1 MSKGKYASKRSRSSK
16 SLVLVLALVMLIT
29 ATVGGTLAW
38 LGDKTETVTN
48 TFSASGIDI
57 KLEEHVY
64 DPNEHK
70 LTDALV
76 STNNQN
82 DNYVMVPG
90 WTIPKDPTVTVLANS
105 EPCYLFVQVE
115 KSENFDTYMSY
126 AIDTGWTQ
134 GKETDGVPTTVYY
147 RKVDTSDAEQPF
159 TILAAGTYTDPD
171 YTWAANHLLVKPEIT
186 AAQMKAVTAK
196 PSISFTAYA
205 VQYYKNHRDEFAP
218 GEAWELAN
226 EMAITTP

>member
-64 DPNEHK
+64 DDDTNTLK
-70 LTDALV
+70 L
-76 STNNQN
+76 N
-82 DNYVMVPG
+82 DQTTTVGNANYNMVPG
-90 WTIPKDPTVTVLANS
+90 WIIPKDPTVTVLANS

-115 KSENFDTYMSY
+115 KFENFDTYMSY

-134 GKETDGVPTTVYY
+134 GKDRDWNTSSPT
-147 RKVDTSDAEQPF
+147 
-159 TILAAGTYTDPD
+159 
-171 YTWAANHLLVKPEIT
+171 
-186 AAQMKAVTAK
+186 AVF
-196 PSISFTAYA
+196 P
-205 VQYYKNHRDEFAP
+205 QE
-218 GEAWELAN
+218 
-226 EMAITTP
+226 